1 MVYQLITVLKLQY
14 NTNNT
19 IVVGNNN
26 SLVQISDTK
35 FFLNDILTEIFS
47 VCVFA
52 STQKQKSPLTPPV
65 FTFSNKAK
73 KKSTMDKLQFE
84 KFRP

>member
-73 KKSTMDKLQFE
+73 YKGTMYI
-84 KFRP
+84 